1 MELESLIMIIGLRKL
16 SINVPDI
23 TAPKIIIIIALV
35 GSPIANR

>member
-16 SINVPDI
+16 SINVPAI

-35 GSPIANR
+35 GSPIANK